1 MRYAS
6 GRHLLLSSLMALLL
20 AAGLPAPAHSRDQT
34 AAKPQTSGPFRVS
47 AIQIQQVQSDE
58 VKLPAEFQMALYE
71 NVLEQV
77 NKTNRFQHVY
87 RDGDLKAA
95 DAPDLVILH
104 SNVIGFKQGSA
115 RARQVTTVAGATSIT
130 VHVDITDKSGKSLF
144 ASDVNGRVRFF
155 GENLRATRD
164 FAKKVASVVR
174 QNFMPSS
181 PAPK

>member
-1 MRYAS
+1 MRHAP
-6 GRHLLLSSLMALLL
+6 GRYILLSSLMALLL
-20 AAGLPAPAHSRDQT
+20 AAGLAAPTQSQEQAP
-34 AAKPQTSGPFRVS
+34 AKPQPSGPFRVS
-47 AIQIQQVQSDE
+47 AIQIQQIQSDE

-71 NVLEQV
+71 NVIEQV
-77 NKTNRFQHVY
+77 SKTHRFQHVY

-130 VHVDITDKSGKSLF
+130 VHVDITDKSGKSLV
-144 ASDVNGRVRFF
+144 ASDVKGRVRFF
-155 GENLRATRD
+155 GENLNATYD
-164 FAKKVASVVR
+164 FGKKVAGVVR
-174 QNFMPSS
+174 QNFIASS